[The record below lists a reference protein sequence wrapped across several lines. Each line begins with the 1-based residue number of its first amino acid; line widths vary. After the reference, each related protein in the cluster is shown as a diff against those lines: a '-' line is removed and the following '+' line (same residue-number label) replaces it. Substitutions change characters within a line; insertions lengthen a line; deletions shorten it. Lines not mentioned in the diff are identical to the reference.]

1 MVSPKP
7 YGLHV
12 IGGVITENDKETIA
26 SVIHRFIT
34 YKEVLQLENLK
45 KVYELPD
52 GGFFIVQDVGGI
64 FKVLADKRNKN
75 DIYLVKDGL
84 VKMYIPMFF
93 SGVIEKD
100 TVREDIGEK
109 VSIKLTEM
117 CRRRLSK
124 SIESDVA
131 KTVQLERFT
140 IDQNQKFFELVKDKM
155 GQFKRTQYFAHNP
168 GWYSGS
174 MAKAI
179 QFIGGYGRQDFDQLP
194 EDALERV
201 QMTIPEK
208 LMVQLFDKYKDVRL
222 PGYDG
227 IPPSNG
233 QFQYEYQWAKTDA
246 IAFDN
251 GGNPWLVRVASKVWV
266 MPLPIIPIT
275 ADPLFHE
282 YVEIELG
289 DQELLTILETF
300 KAFPSGESFP
310 DNSED
315 FQRWVRAGVIV
326 EVCENADFFSNQAM
340 FNACG
345 WSFDSRGMNAYNTGW
360 RYGATGVKEATTYK
374 LRLNLVQSPH
384 HYGTDKIEVSSN
396 LSPDERDRIAAY
408 MSRLGAALGSD
419 TQGIAIRYKLRHVPQ
434 SEILGRSGNTNMSG
448 EVSYWDTYTA
458 TPIAQHSGNVV
469 KLYQGKLYHHE
480 RRVKFQPQIKFPDF
494 YSQLCVS
501 FDFTPLDGAQPVE
514 CDTVM
519 YIYFDNDVLKVVKY
533 FYSGKVFLKPIES
546 DFEECMTVGSWREFS
561 TTGESR
567 IVGNFYTTELDD
579 RDEVAPDTSLTTI
592 KGEDKGYDTKPWFD
606 FDFPLAMAGTMY
618 RRRYYTHLTKI
629 ERYTGKSLDI
639 GIVIPL
645 FNRGSILYAKRERGD
660 TEYKSEGVER
670 LSVQDPYVYR
680 YWTYH
685 QYFAHVGV
693 VDKATG
699 KPSPVWGNPVWVEV
713 EKYAPS
719 QCSDFADNGPWVAGM
734 PADYTWL
741 IHPKSDEWNFG
752 GGGGAPPVNE
762 YFIQTVK
769 PIEMTGFLKLE
780 AAERVM
786 LISDKVPQ
794 DRFFTHSPDDF
805 GVGLARTSSKVF
817 LGDTEYVNI
826 SETNA
831 EGTWRYMGAC
841 SLVNHKRAYH
851 FIGVI
856 HE

>member
-12 IGGVITENDKETIA
+12 IGGAITENDKETIA

-275 ADPLFHE
+275 ADPLFNE
-282 YVEIELG
+282 YVETELG
-289 DQELLTILETF
+289 DNELLTILDTF

-434 SEILGRSGNTNMSG
+434 SEILSRASHSNMSG
-448 EVSYWDTYTA
+448 EVSYWDNYIA
-458 TPIAQHSGNVV
+458 PPIAQHTGTVI
-469 KLYQGKLYHHE
+469 KLYQGKLYHHDKP
-480 RRVKFQPQIKFPDF
+480 KFQPQIKFP
-494 YSQLCVS
+494 
-501 FDFTPLDGAQPVE
+501 
-514 CDTVM
+514 
-519 YIYFDNDVLKVVKY
+519 
-533 FYSGKVFLKPIES
+533 
-546 DFEECMTVGSWREFS
+546 
-561 TTGESR
+561 
-567 IVGNFYTTELDD
+567 
-579 RDEVAPDTSLTTI
+579 
-592 KGEDKGYDTKPWFD
+592 
-606 FDFPLAMAGTMY
+606 
-618 RRRYYTHLTKI
+618 
-629 ERYTGKSLDI
+629 
-639 GIVIPL
+639 
-645 FNRGSILYAKRERGD
+645 
-660 TEYKSEGVER
+660 
-670 LSVQDPYVYR
+670 
-680 YWTYH
+680 
-685 QYFAHVGV
+685 
-693 VDKATG
+693 
-699 KPSPVWGNPVWVEV
+699 
-713 EKYAPS
+713 
-719 QCSDFADNGPWVAGM
+719 
-734 PADYTWL
+734 
-741 IHPKSDEWNFG
+741 NFG
-752 GGGGAPPVNE
+752 SVN
-762 YFIQTVK
+762 
-769 PIEMTGFLKLE
+769 GNLKLT
-780 AAERVM
+780 
-786 LISDKVPQ
+786 P
-794 DRFFTHSPDDF
+794 FTLKQQSKIDPFDD
-805 GVGLARTSSKVF
+805 LLRLNLWLNS
-817 LGDTEYVNI
+817 Y
-826 SETNA
+826 
-831 EGTWRYMGAC
+831 
-841 SLVNHKRAYH
+841 SL
-851 FIGVI
+851 FIF
-856 HE
+856 